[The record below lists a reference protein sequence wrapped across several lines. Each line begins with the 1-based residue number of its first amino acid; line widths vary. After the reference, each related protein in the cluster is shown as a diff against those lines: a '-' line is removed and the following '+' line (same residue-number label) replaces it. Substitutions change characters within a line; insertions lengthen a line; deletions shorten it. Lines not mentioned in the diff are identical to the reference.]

1 MRALP
6 LLSRPPVKHGQAQGA
21 VTLVALG
28 SQALEDLDHVW
39 ESRSKLT
46 GYKRG
51 EGEKERKKETQDKI
65 NPALSCSIGP
75 CRDEFRRLSG
85 GSIVSI

>member
-6 LLSRPPVKHGQAQGA
+6 LLSRPPVKHGQAQGT

-46 GYKRG
+46 GYKREGGDG
-51 EGEKERKKETQDKI
+51 EGEKRNKVRIYKMVNI
-65 NPALSCSIGP
+65 
-75 CRDEFRRLSG
+75 
-85 GSIVSI
+85 

>member
-6 LLSRPPVKHGQAQGA
+6 LLSRPPVKHGQAQGT

-46 GYKRG
+46 GYKRE
-51 EGEKERKKETQDKI
+51 EGETAKGKKETRYGYTRWSIHDK
-65 NPALSCSIGP
+65 PCPVVLYRAL
-75 CRDEFRRLSG
+75 L
-85 GSIVSI
+85 